1 MDKTLTVEQKAH
13 DLAVAYASYLAITYE
28 TVPTT
33 EDFYQDYEN
42 AFSTLLPIVE
52 HYNKQFLFLQI
63 ANGFCFLSCSLFLSI
78 ALFSCLI
85 KSSTSPTVYFLRS
98 NSSRVD

>member
-52 HYNKQFLFLQI
+52 HYNK
-63 ANGFCFLSCSLFLSI
+63 
-78 ALFSCLI
+78 
-85 KSSTSPTVYFLRS
+85 
-98 NSSRVD
+98 

>member
-42 AFSTLLPIVE
+42 AFFNS
-52 HYNKQFLFLQI
+52 I
-63 ANGFCFLSCSLFLSI
+63 ANSR
-78 ALFSCLI
+78 ALQ
-85 KSSTSPTVYFLRS
+85 
-98 NSSRVD
+98 